1 MPNIKSA
8 KKRALQGEKRRLRNF
23 SRKNA
28 VRTAFKSV
36 ERALEEKDIERAK
49 ELLRDAESKMA
60 RAKGKKVIKAGTAE
74 RKVSRLAQKVAALAR
89 AE

>member
-8 KKRALQGEKRRLRNF
+8 KKRAAQSEKHRVRNF

-28 VRTAFKSV
+28 VRTAFKNV

-60 RAKGKKVIKAGTAE
+60 RAKGKGVVKAGTAQ

-89 AE
+89 TE